1 MKLKTI
7 IEADITDR
15 RWFWKIEGKNVTI
28 YGERAYPSED
38 KAKEAAAYFLNKCLT
53 DRSTWPKGF
62 R

>member
-7 IEADITDR
+7 IEADLTDR

-28 YGERAYPSED
+28 YGEKAYPSESA
-38 KAKEAAAYFLNKCLT
+38 AKQAAAAFRKHCLV
-53 DRSTWPKGF
+53 DRSRWPEDF